1 MWGFNSLPNYLII
14 CGRSI
19 NNEGVDILT
28 RRYLSIKHLW
38 IIAAIIFL
46 ASSTSMS
53 AQARPSNVSND
64 NETLSKPNIVLVH
77 GAWADGSSWSKVIP
91 LLQEKGYNVTA
102 VQIPLTSL
110 ADDVK
115 VTNRVLAMQNG
126 STILVGHSYG
136 GAVITEAG
144 ANASNVTGLVYISA
158 FAPDE
163 GENLGELNG
172 RMPTAPGQA
181 NFLPDATGFLWIDP
195 KAFPESFAQDVDP
208 AQARIMA
215 AVQKPLSASIFDEK
229 ATQAAWRS
237 KPSWYLVSEND
248 RIINPDLERFMAER
262 IGAKE
267 VVSIPSDHAS
277 LVSHPAEVSKL
288 IMDAANAT
296 ATR

>member
-1 MWGFNSLPNYLII
+1 MKAYEFYLII
-14 CGRSI
+14 S
-19 NNEGVDILT
+19 VL
-28 RRYLSIKHLW
+28 
-38 IIAAIIFL
+38 IFL
-46 ASSTSMS
+46 AFLPGFS
-53 AQARPSNVSND
+53 AQAQMQPDNVTGGIGISPKANV
-64 NETLSKPNIVLVH
+64 VLVH
-77 GAWADGSSWSKVIP
+77 GAWADGSSWSNVIP

-110 ADDVK
+110 ADDAA

-144 ANASNVTGLVYISA
+144 ANASNVVGLVYISA

-163 GENLGELNG
+163 GEVLGELNG
-172 RMPTAPGQA
+172 QMPVAPGQA
-181 NFLPDATGFLWIDP
+181 NFRPDAYGFIWIDP
-195 KAFPESFAQDVDP
+195 KAFPDSFAQDVDP

-215 AVQKPLSASIFDEK
+215 SVQKPISASIFGEK
-229 ATQAAWRS
+229 ATQAAWKS
-237 KPSWYLVSEND
+237 LPSWYLLSEND

-262 IGAKE
+262 IGARE

-277 LVSHPAEVSKL
+277 LVSHPAEVAQL

-296 ATR
+296 AIR

>member
-1 MWGFNSLPNYLII
+1 M
-14 CGRSI
+14 
-19 NNEGVDILT
+19 
-28 RRYLSIKHLW
+28 
-38 IIAAIIFL
+38 AAIVFV
-46 ASSTSMS
+46 ASIAFMN
-53 AQARPSNVSND
+53 AQAKPDNVSRDSEMISN
-64 NETLSKPNIVLVH
+64 PNIVLVH

-115 VTNRVLAMQNG
+115 VTERVLAMQNG
-126 STILVGHSYG
+126 PKILVGHSYG

-172 RMPTAPGQA
+172 RMPAAPGQA
-181 NFLPDATGFLWIDP
+181 NFRPDATGFLWIDP

-208 AQARIMA
+208 VQARIMA
-215 AVQKPLSASIFDEK
+215 AVQKPLSASIFGEK
-229 ATQAAWRS
+229 AIKAAWKS

-262 IGAKE
+262 IGARE

-288 IMDAANAT
+288 ITDAANAT
-296 ATR
+296 ADE